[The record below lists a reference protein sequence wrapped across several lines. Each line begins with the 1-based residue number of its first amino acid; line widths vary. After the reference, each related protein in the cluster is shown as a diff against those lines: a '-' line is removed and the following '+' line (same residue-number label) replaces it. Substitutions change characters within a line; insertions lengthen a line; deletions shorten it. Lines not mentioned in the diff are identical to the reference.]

1 MTRFPTIL
9 LLACLAP
16 GWLFASTDAVLLGH
30 IARLADEKSAVR
42 VEAIEA
48 LVATGDERLGPFF
61 DAYRSGGIYLMDGE
75 PHVGGTIVT
84 NDDLVRFVTLTHA
97 LTQTKVL
104 HPDGTERRVPI
115 PELVALEPNRRE
127 RQMARAATTLLNLN
141 SPDPNKRL
149 LAARRSGVSPLQPEA
164 LPILERM
171 AAHEA
176 SPAIRRVANES
187 KYLIRF
193 GLAETPADRIDA
205 MRVLGELRSLR
216 ALPIVEDYL
225 AGEPE
230 LNAEQAAIARTSLL
244 LLQKRK
250 ETVKLFDNVKFGLS
264 TGSIYILMALGLA
277 IIYGLMG
284 VINMAHGEMM
294 MVGAYTTFVMQGI
307 FGHSPDTPK
316 NHYFLFALP
325 AAFLVAAL
333 VGGVIERLV
342 VRKLYHRPFESL
354 LATVGVSF
362 ILIQTIRLI
371 FGDNQASN
379 SPTWL
384 VGGFDVASDM
394 NLSYN
399 RIFIFVLTVFCV
411 LGVMALMRF
420 TTFGLRV
427 RATMQH
433 RDMASCVGINTRRVY
448 SLTFMLGSGL
458 AGLAGCALTT
468 VSGITPDMGQNYIV
482 DSFLIVVIGGVGEML
497 GVVCSGLGM
506 GIILQ
511 LLENSFFSPVWAKI
525 IILTMVVAFIQFRPA
540 GLFPPKGR
548 MADV

>member
-1 MTRFPTIL
+1 MMRLLPIL
-9 LLACLAP
+9 LLAMFFPKAQ
-16 GWLFASTDAVLLGH
+16 ASGDETLVGLV
-30 IARLADEKSAVR
+30 ARLADAKATVR
-42 VEAIEA
+42 MEAIEA

-61 DAYRSGGIYLMDGE
+61 EAYCLGGIYLLDGE
-75 PHVGGTIVT
+75 PHVGGNPVT
-84 NDDLVRFVTLTHA
+84 NDDLQRFLPLTHA
-97 LTQTKVL
+97 LTGEKVL
-104 HPDGTERRVPI
+104 GDDGAPRLVAVKD
-115 PELVALEPNRRE
+115 LVALEPNRRE
-127 RQMARAATTLLNLN
+127 RQAGRAAITLLNLN
-141 SPDPNKRL
+141 SPNEAKRM
-149 LAARRSGVSPLQPEA
+149 LAARRSGISPLQVEA
-164 LPILERM
+164 LPFLERM
-171 AAHEA
+171 AAGEKSA
-176 SPAIRRVANES
+176 TLRRTATES
-187 KYLIRF
+187 AWLIRY
-193 GLAETPADRIDA
+193 GLAEDEATRIA
-205 MRVLGELRSLR
+205 ALHELGQMRSLR
-216 ALPIVEDYL
+216 ALPLVRDYL
-225 AGEPE
+225 AGSPE
-230 LNAEQAAIARTSLL
+230 LSKEQAATADLAFRRMR
-244 LLQKRK
+244 KRQ
-250 ETVKLFDNVKFGLS
+250 ESVKLFDNVKFGLS
-264 TGSIYILMALGLA
+264 TGSIYILMALGLS

-294 MVGAYTTFVMQGI
+294 MVGAYTTFMVQKF
-307 FGHSPDTPK
+307 FGHAPDNPQ
-316 NHYFLFALP
+316 NHFFLFALP
-325 AAFLVAAL
+325 VSFLVAAL
-333 VGGVIERLV
+333 VGGIIERLV

-362 ILIQTIRLI
+362 ILIQIIRLS

-384 VGGFDVASDM
+384 VGGFDVATDM

-399 RIFIFVLTVFCV
+399 RVFIFVLTVCSV

-420 TTFGLRV
+420 TPFGLRV

-433 RDMASCVGINTRRVY
+433 RDMASCVGIHTRRIY

-482 DSFLIVVIGGVGEML
+482 DSFLIVVIGGVGELL

-506 GIILQ
+506 GVILQ
-511 LLENSFFSPVWAKI
+511 ILENSFFSPVWAKI